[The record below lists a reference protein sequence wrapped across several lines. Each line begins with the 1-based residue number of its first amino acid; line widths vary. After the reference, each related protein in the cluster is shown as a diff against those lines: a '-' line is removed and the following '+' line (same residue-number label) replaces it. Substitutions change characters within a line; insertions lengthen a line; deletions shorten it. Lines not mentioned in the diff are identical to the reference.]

1 MAQVLAAGLAAK
13 AAGSLIPMAADAAQG
28 LGGGL
33 GGAVGSLFGK
43 KGARVGRKIGSGIV
57 GIGRKLF
64 GFQNGGKVRQ
74 PPVRA
79 FKKGGVVQVVPA
91 KPKRKGEE
99 KNNLSN
105 TIWINQSL
113 KEPLFIIVTQE
124 CF

>member
-1 MAQVLAAGLAAK
+1 MAQVLAAGLGAK
-13 AAGSLIPMAADAAQG
+13 ALGSLTGNLIPMAADAAQG

-43 KGARVGRKIGSGIV
+43 KGARVGRKIGSGII

-64 GFQNGGKVRQ
+64 GFQAGGKVRQ

-91 KPKRKGEE
+91 KPKRKGRR
-99 KNNLSN
+99 K
-105 TIWINQSL
+105 
-113 KEPLFIIVTQE
+113 K
-124 CF
+124 